1 MTHVELTEIPLS
13 TEAPRASGDEHV
25 QDRWLWQTTARR
37 IPRHAVAD
45 LQRMAE
51 VIAEAN
57 SILQRAHDESQA
69 MRQKAYVQGMQ
80 AAQAAIASAIAEA
93 LVRVQQEAKICH
105 DAAEPRVVQLVFAV
119 LRRILPQLSPDLVL
133 ESVVEEAL
141 RAVHERHYV
150 RVCVNPDVESTAQVH
165 VDQWRQKF
173 PEIQHLE
180 IATDD
185 RLAATECRVESPYG
199 HVNVSMHDR
208 FEKIVRA
215 YEQTLVH
222 QQKNTPAHD

>member
-1 MTHVELTEIPLS
+1 MTQVVFTETPLS
-13 TEAPRASGDEHV
+13 YSDEQV
-25 QDRWLWQTTARR
+25 QDRWQWQATARR
-37 IPRHAVAD
+37 IPRNMVAD
-45 LQRMAE
+45 LQQMADI
-51 VIAEAN
+51 IAEAN
-57 SILQRAHDESQA
+57 SILQRARDESQSIRQA
-69 MRQKAYVQGMQ
+69 AYEQGTLAAQKA
-80 AAQAAIASAIAEA
+80 IACTIAEA
-93 LVRVQQEAKICH
+93 LVQVEHEAKVSL

-150 RVCVNPDVESTAQVH
+150 RVCVNPDMESTAH
-165 VDQWRQKF
+165 AHIDQWRQKF

-185 RLAATECRVESPYG
+185 HLAATECRVESPYG

-215 YEQTLVH
+215 YEQTLAY